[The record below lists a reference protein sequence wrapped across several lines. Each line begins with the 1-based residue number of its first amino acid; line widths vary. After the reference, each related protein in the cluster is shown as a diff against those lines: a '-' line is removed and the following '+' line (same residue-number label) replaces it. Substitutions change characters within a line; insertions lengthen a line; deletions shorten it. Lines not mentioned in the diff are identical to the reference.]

1 MIHQNWCGSK
11 FYTNRKHAEPPSAAW
26 IQTNEPRYAVLQHG
40 LRTIFLLAWY
50 AWDKYSLR
58 FPTTDMLLLW
68 QLHRVIK
75 ETLWK
80 PHVTKVERK
89 VTVNN
94 CFPESGLTA
103 ILLITFMTACYSI
116 DYNNSRMKLFLLTGM
131 HIMLNA
137 EMRNL

>member
-1 MIHQNWCGSK
+1 M
-11 FYTNRKHAEPPSAAW
+11 
-26 IQTNEPRYAVLQHG
+26 
-40 LRTIFLLAWY
+40 
-50 AWDKYSLR
+50 
-58 FPTTDMLLLW
+58 
-68 QLHRVIK
+68 
-75 ETLWK
+75 
-80 PHVTKVERK
+80 TKVERK

-116 DYNNSRMKLFLLTGM
+116 DYNNSTMKLFLLTGM